1 MSCGLKAA
9 NLAEHDPLAAPAT
22 SAAPVD
28 VGPRAFNP
36 QRRAYGTVSANGE
49 RLRPLM
55 HITLYIGASRGVG
68 VTDVPT
74 AMRLAQPYIDAE
86 APVRIELSELASGRV
101 LHVWRYDSNEKRW
114 TDHSGPSWAP

>member
-1 MSCGLKAA
+1 M
-9 NLAEHDPLAAPAT
+9 

-28 VGPRAFNP
+28 VGPRGVP
-36 QRRAYGTVSANGE
+36 LRRAYGTVSANGK
-49 RLRPLM
+49 RLSPLM

-86 APVRIELSELASGRV
+86 AHVRIELREPASGRV
-101 LHVWRYDSNEKRW
+101 LHVWRYDRNEKRW